1 MQVPAEGKVM
11 PVPVALEI
19 YIHVVMNDE
28 IVVTINPM
36 LHLNRPRDDDVGVRM
51 TKAPMVRPIDKSG
64 SALRYR
70 RARGF
75 GSRRLGPRW
84 LGSHGFGWA
93 GFGSTGFAPT
103 LLGKGQ
109 RQGREQR
116 EQTNP
121 ETRTRP
127 EGGKSHGYLPS
138 GLCVWL
144 AFLISVTSIFDAPA
158 GGSNVNRKS
167 GSLVSKS
174 QWESIEVYCGEPSSS
189 L

>member
-19 YIHVVMNDE
+19 HIHVVMDDE
-28 IVVTINPM
+28 IVVNIDPM

-51 TKAPMVRPIDKSG
+51 TEAPVVRPIDKSG
-64 SALRYR
+64 SALRHG
-70 RARGF
+70 RARGL
-75 GSRRLGPRW
+75 GSR
-84 LGSHGFGWA
+84 GFGWA
-93 GFGSTGFAPT
+93 RFDSTGFAPA

-121 ETRTRP
+121 ETRTRR
-127 EGGKSHGYLPS
+127 EGGKFHGYLPS

-144 AFLISVTSIFDAPA
+144 AFLISATSIFDAPD

-167 GSLVSKS
+167 GNLFTKS
-174 QWESIEVYCGEPSSS
+174 QLEKIAVYCGEPSSS